1 MPIHHSNINFRKLIK
16 DLAEMY
22 NYPLPEVILTEL
34 VANSLDAKATIIKI
48 YYDKTQQNL
57 AVEDN
62 GSGMDRR
69 QFSQYHDF
77 AAELKT
83 RGSGIGFA
91 GLGAKI
97 AFNCALQVITETW
110 SNSFKGASNWYLNEK
125 GELIWDDSLEI
136 NKLKGPGT
144 RVEIYFNGINRS
156 PYEDEKEIE
165 RIVMRHFFPLFE
177 TGFLDFYE
185 NAGIYKK
192 DIKFFVND
200 SEINKFSVE
209 DFFGMKK
216 VERFD
221 LEHKDKKYGVGVFG
235 ITENDFPLGEESI
248 GVGICIFG
256 KVIKY
261 DFLQQFL
268 GDISSKIL
276 GFVEVP
282 VLIKH
287 LNTSKT
293 DFIKGK
299 HLHSEF
305 QKYYEP
311 MRQRFRDWLD
321 GAGIKTTEA
330 KRTEDVIKLE
340 QEIKKIIREFSELD
354 DIFSNIQKRQINIQ
368 RPNGEVKT
376 QIQTGGEATFP
387 EGEGEKGNGETPY
400 LDTGNDK
407 GKSLIEDSQQGN
419 IKATPIS
426 RRKNVGLRISFCEE
440 DKKTDLAW
448 VEGNTIFINL
458 AHKSYQ
464 RVSTKPHLKTLH
476 HIFSIA
482 ICLDRKLK
490 DDEII
495 PKDRKFADEF
505 MNKWGG

>member
-34 VANSLDAKATIIKI
+34 VANSLDAKATVINIS
-48 YYDKTQQNL
+48 YDEIQHKL
-57 AVEDN
+57 AIEDN
-62 GSGMDRR
+62 GSGMDRK

-97 AFNCALQVITETW
+97 AFNCASRVMTETW
-110 SNSFKGASNWYLNEK
+110 SNSFRGASNWYLNEK

-136 NKLKGPGT
+136 NKLKSPGT
-144 RVEIYFNGINRS
+144 RVEIYFDGKNRI

-165 RIVMRHFFPLFE
+165 HIVMRHFFPLFE
-177 TGFLDFYE
+177 TSFLDFYE

-192 DIKFFVND
+192 NIRVFVNHC
-200 SEINKFSVE
+200 EINKFSVE
-209 DFFGMKK
+209 DFFGMQK
-216 VERFD
+216 VERFT
-221 LEHKDKKYGVGVFG
+221 LEHNGKKYGVGVFG
-235 ITENDFPLGEESI
+235 ITENDFSLGEESI

-268 GDISSKIL
+268 GDISSRIL

-299 HLHSEF
+299 HLYAEF
-305 QKYYEP
+305 KKYYEP
-311 MRQRFRDWLD
+311 VRQRFKDWLES
-321 GAGIKTTEA
+321 AGIRTTEV
-330 KRTEDVIKLE
+330 KRTEDAIKLE
-340 QEIKKIIREFSELD
+340 QEIKKIIREFSELND
-354 DIFSNIQKRQINIQ
+354 LFNNVKKRQINIQ
-368 RPNGEVKT
+368 KPNGEVET
-376 QIQTGGEATFP
+376 QIQAGGEVTFP
-387 EGEGEKGNGETPY
+387 EGEGEKKNGETPY
-400 LDTGNDK
+400 LDTGTDQ
-407 GKSLIEDSQQGN
+407 GKSLIENTEQGDTR
-419 IKATPIS
+419 ATPIS

-464 RVSTKPHLKTLH
+464 KVSTKPQLKTLH